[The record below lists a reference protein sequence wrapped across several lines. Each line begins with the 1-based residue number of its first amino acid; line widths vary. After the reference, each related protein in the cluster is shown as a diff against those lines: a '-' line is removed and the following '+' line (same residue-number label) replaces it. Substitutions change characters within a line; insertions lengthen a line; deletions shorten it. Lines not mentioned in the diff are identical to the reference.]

1 MAYIAVQDRPVFRR
15 EIEEMTKET
24 PGSYEEFNP
33 RFEKLLENDQCLKN
47 AICKN
52 QKIEMLAA
60 GQTSVVF
67 NFEPGTIG
75 ENSSISLELNVSDLN
90 YKNITVDGDSVTV
103 TFEAQEDR
111 DVYVKVVVSD
121 GLV

>member
-1 MAYIAVQDRPVFRR
+1 MKDYTNSSPVFSDKVKIL
-15 EIEEMTKET
+15 ETTDTNHADNFNTSTKQ
-24 PGSYEEFNP
+24 
-33 RFEKLLENDQCLKN
+33 LADNDQCLKN

-52 QKIEMLAA
+52 QKIEMLAS

-67 NFEPGTIG
+67 NFDEGVIS
-75 ENSSISLELNVSDLN
+75 ENSSISLELSVSDLN
-90 YKNITVDGDSVTV
+90 YENITVDGDVVTV

-111 DVYVKVVVSD
+111 DVYVKAVVSD

>member
-1 MAYIAVQDRPVFRR
+1 MKDYTNSSPVFSDKVK
-15 EIEEMTKET
+15 ILET
-24 PGSYEEFNP
+24 TDTNHADNFNTST
-33 RFEKLLENDQCLKN
+33 EQLLDNDLRLKN

-52 QKIEMLAA
+52 QKIEMLAT

-67 NFEPGTIG
+67 NFDEGVIS
-75 ENSSISLELNVSDLN
+75 ENSSISLELSVSDLN
-90 YKNITVDGDSVTV
+90 YSNITVDGDSITV

-111 DVYVKVVVSD
+111 DVYVKAVVSD

>member
-1 MAYIAVQDRPVFRR
+1 MAYIAVPDRPVFGR

-33 RFEKLLENDQCLKN
+33 RFKKLLENDQCLKN
-47 AICKN
+47 AICKSE
-52 QKIEMLAA
+52 KIEMLAA
-60 GQTSVVF
+60 GQTSVTF
-67 NFEPGTIG
+67 NFEPGVIAEDSG
-75 ENSSISLELNVSDLN
+75 ISLELNVPDLK
-90 YKNITVDGDSVTV
+90 YDNITVDGDSITV
-103 TFEAQEDR
+103 TFEAQER

>member
-1 MAYIAVQDRPVFRR
+1 MADIVVPDSPMFRQT
-15 EIEEMTKET
+15 IEEMTKET

-47 AICKN
+47 AICKSE
-52 QKIEMLAA
+52 KIEMLEA
-60 GQTSVVF
+60 GQTSVMF
-67 NFEPGTIG
+67 NFEPGVIC
-75 ENSSISLELNVSDLN
+75 ENSSIGLELSVSDLN
-90 YKNITVDGDSVTV
+90 YSNITIDGDSITV

-111 DVYVKVVVSD
+111 DVYVKAVVSD